1 MPRIQPLDPAA
12 ADDRTK
18 TLLDGVKKKLGT
30 VPNFMKTMAHAPSSL
45 AAYLAFSGAAAEGKL
60 PVDLRERI
68 ALATA
73 QTNGCDY
80 CASAHQA
87 LGKMA
92 GLDASEIA
100 LGFAGDST
108 DPKAKAAL
116 AFAKAVLAKRGE
128 VSNADL
134 ETVKAAGFT
143 DGEVIEIVANVALN
157 VFTNYFNN
165 VAEPDIDFPR
175 AQTVKRAA

>member
-80 CASAHQA
+80 CASLIRPWARWRA
-87 LGKMA
+87 WTPA
-92 GLDASEIA
+92 RSRWASPVTPRTRKRKRR
-100 LGFAGDST
+100 LPSPRRFWPS
-108 DPKAKAAL
+108 AA
-116 AFAKAVLAKRGE
+116 R
-128 VSNADL
+128 
-134 ETVKAAGFT
+134 
-143 DGEVIEIVANVALN
+143 
-157 VFTNYFNN
+157 
-165 VAEPDIDFPR
+165 
-175 AQTVKRAA
+175 